1 MKKINYD
8 FILKGLTN
16 YPSTN
21 KILLTRYSR
30 IWKKL
35 EIFVFY
41 LKMGKFLKE
50 VVKNIYLRNLISQIY
65 GIIEVYFSN
74 KIKEGMND
82 DIKVEDS
89 DNYYMGYWWRN
100 R

>member
-1 MKKINYD
+1 
-8 FILKGLTN
+8 
-16 YPSTN
+16 
-21 KILLTRYSR
+21 
-30 IWKKL
+30 
-35 EIFVFY
+35 
-41 LKMGKFLKE
+41 MGKFLKE

-89 DNYYMGYWWRN
+89 DNYYMGY
-100 R
+100 